1 MLYKNKRDFLFVILV
16 GFFITNA
23 LVAEM
28 VGGKLIDIGINFKP
42 DVFIMSVG
50 ILPWPIVFLTTD
62 MMNEY
67 YGKSVVRKLSLITAC
82 LIAYAF
88 IVLFLA
94 MQIPAIQNSPVG
106 DSAFSMVFG
115 QSMWIIIGS
124 ITAFVISQ
132 LIDVV
137 VFWGIR
143 KQTGKRMIW
152 MRATGSTVVSQ
163 LFDTFIVG
171 GIGLWLPSQLYPE
184 KYHVTTNLF
193 LKASLTGYSVKL
205 LIALLLIPLIY
216 LVHYLI
222 DKYLGEDES
231 TKLIDQTAKE
241 EIIKGN

>member
-28 VGGKLIDIGINFKP
+28 IGGKLIDIGMSFKP
-42 DVFIMSVG
+42 DIFIMSVG

-62 MMNEY
+62 LMNEY
-67 YGKSVVRKLSLITAC
+67 YGKSVVRKLSMITAC

-88 IVLFLA
+88 IVLFFA
-94 MQIPAIQNSPVG
+94 MQIPSIQNSPVG
-106 DSAFSMVFG
+106 DSAFSQVFG

-124 ITAFVISQ
+124 ITAFIISQ
-132 LIDVV
+132 LIDIF
-137 VFWGIR
+137 VFWAIR
-143 KQTGKRMIW
+143 QKTGKGMIW

-171 GIGLWLPSQLYPE
+171 GIGLWLPSQLFPE
-184 KYHVTTNLF
+184 KYHVTTDLF
-193 LKASLTGYSVKL
+193 LQAFLTGYSVKL

-222 DKYLGEDES
+222 DKYMGEDES
-231 TKLIDQTAKE
+231 NKMINLKQQKQ
-241 EIIKGN
+241 K